1 MAKPNRELT
10 IHRCILDCQA
20 KKVLQVVNA
29 ISEKDSLNTC
39 DIQAIRTLMD
49 VYESLTNP
57 IQEMKKLHQVNCS
70 NGHCAELQ

>member
-1 MAKPNRELT
+1 MASPNRELT

-70 NGHCAELQ
+70 NGHCVELQ